1 MTFSKYTGAAAKLMY
16 YILWFLFFLERFFFL
31 YFLTSNTGKKLKE
44 GKKRFRWDDFNME
57 NVPGVS
63 SLLAFFL
70 FLPCLPAPPPTHT
83 LSVKLENRKQ
93 KPSTV
98 VNHAIKVDYL

>member
-1 MTFSKYTGAAAKLMY
+1 MACFLLTLSLYTQ
-16 YILWFLFFLERFFFL
+16 
-31 YFLTSNTGKKLKE
+31 
-44 GKKRFRWDDFNME
+44 
-57 NVPGVS
+57 
-63 SLLAFFL
+63 
-70 FLPCLPAPPPTHT
+70 THT

>member
-1 MTFSKYTGAAAKLMY
+1 MQNA
-16 YILWFLFFLERFFFL
+16 
-31 YFLTSNTGKKLKE
+31 
-44 GKKRFRWDDFNME
+44 
-57 NVPGVS
+57 PGV
-63 SLLAFFL
+63 SLLAFFPL
-70 FLPCLPAPPPTHT
+70 ALPPPTHT

>member
-1 MTFSKYTGAAAKLMY
+1 MQ
-16 YILWFLFFLERFFFL
+16 
-31 YFLTSNTGKKLKE
+31 
-44 GKKRFRWDDFNME
+44 
-57 NVPGVS
+57 NVPGIS
-63 SLLAFFL
+63 SWLAFFL
-70 FLPCLPAPPPTHT
+70 LTLPPHTHT

>member
-1 MTFSKYTGAAAKLMY
+1 MSE
-16 YILWFLFFLERFFFL
+16 I
-31 YFLTSNTGKKLKE
+31 
-44 GKKRFRWDDFNME
+44 
-57 NVPGVS
+57 S
-63 SLLAFFL
+63 SLAFFL
-70 FLPCLPAPPPTHT
+70 TLPHTRT

>member
-1 MTFSKYTGAAAKLMY
+1 MQ
-16 YILWFLFFLERFFFL
+16 
-31 YFLTSNTGKKLKE
+31 
-44 GKKRFRWDDFNME
+44 

-70 FLPCLPAPPPTHT
+70 LTLPSPPDTHTHT

-98 VNHAIKVDYL
+98 VNHAIKIDYL